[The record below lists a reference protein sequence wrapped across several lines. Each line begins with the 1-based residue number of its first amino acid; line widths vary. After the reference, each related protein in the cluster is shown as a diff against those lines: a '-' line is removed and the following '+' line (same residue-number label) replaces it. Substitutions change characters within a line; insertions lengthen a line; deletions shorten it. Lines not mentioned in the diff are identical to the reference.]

1 MRLVRKN
8 RVILPATV
16 INLDD
21 LSFVNIR
28 GVVEACSVFPVLPNY
43 TMADRAGAYIVC
55 ARHAGTRDRAWIGC
69 LAKWI
74 CGVSDT
80 VAMAGTCHEEAVLL
94 VCRALLKSLGIED
107 TNADDCLDSAADDIV
122 WAAEAS
128 VARITDKETWKEV
141 ENVGHQDTVKYIV
154 RAITTRRPRLARI
167 VRTEVEGL
175 LKVAATLRTATQK
188 HVVHRS

>member
-8 RVILPATV
+8 RVILPTTV
-16 INLDD
+16 INLEN
-21 LSFVNIR
+21 LSWVNIR
-28 GVVEACSVFPVLPNY
+28 GVVDACSVFPVLPNY

-55 ARHAGTRDRAWIGC
+55 ARHAGTKNRAWLGC
-69 LAKWI
+69 LAKWV

-80 VAMAGTCHEEAVLL
+80 VAMAGTCYEDAVLL
-94 VCRALLKSLGIED
+94 VCRVLLKSLGVED
-107 TNADDCLDSAADDIV
+107 TNPNDCLDSVADDIV

-128 VARITDKETWKEV
+128 VARITDNDTWKEV

-175 LKVAATLRTATQK
+175 LKVAATLRTATRK
-188 HVVHRS
+188 